1 MTNTGFSLGGA
12 GLTHL
17 SYTVNHLMPVREADA
32 YRAGILADAVTLLKD
47 ESPVRQPWDP
57 YLGYSG

>member
-17 SYTVNHLMPVREADA
+17 RYTVSYLMPVREADA
-32 YRAGILADAVTLLKD
+32 
-47 ESPVRQPWDP
+47 
-57 YLGYSG
+57 